1 MGVRYLN
8 TKQFADTANA
18 LKTAIA
24 EYISIKDDVRDTTT
38 NLFIN
43 WEGQGRSQFEK
54 DYNIIFR
61 QLSDIEDVLYDLRD
75 TLIEAEATYIK
86 ADQALAKE
94 FTM

>member
-24 EYISIKDDVRDTTT
+24 EYINIKDGVRTTTT

>member
-1 MGVRYLN
+1 M
-8 TKQFADTANA
+8 
-18 LKTAIA
+18 KTAIA